1 MAFLLVGSRQLSDKG
16 RRTTKKQAEDRMAE
30 TRRGNVDAERML
42 AHYRTMSRIR
52 AFEETAEA
60 ALKAGEIKG
69 AIHLSIG
76 QEAIASGVCAN
87 LARTDLIASNH
98 RGHGH
103 TLAKGASSA
112 AMMAELFGRETG
124 TCQGKGGSMHIADFD
139 IGMLGAN
146 GVVGAG
152 ILIAVGAAQGI
163 ALRGENRV
171 VACFFGDGAI
181 NRGPFL
187 EGLNWAK
194 IYALPVLFVCEDNGF
209 AATTRTASLSAGGGP
224 DARAQSLGIPATVV
238 DGNDVAAV
246 DAAARELIERIRGG
260 AGPHLL
266 LARTYR
272 LKGHTAADAA
282 AYRSAEEVAAKQLD
296 EPLRR
301 CAEALGLNGI
311 AASRLTAIA
320 DEAHREIAAA
330 VAAARAAPPPRRE
343 LAWADVQDVGSPRE
357 MPR

>member
-1 MAFLLVGSRQLSDKG
+1 MAGPSR
-16 RRTTKKQAEDRMAE
+16 A
-30 TRRGNVDAERML
+30 NFDAERML
-42 AHYRTMSRIR
+42 AHYRMMNRIR
-52 AFEETAEA
+52 AFEEAAEA
-60 ALKAGEIKG
+60 ALKAGEVKG

-76 QEAIASGVCAN
+76 QEAIAAGVCAN
-87 LARTDLIASNH
+87 LRQTDLIASNH

-103 TLAKGASSA
+103 TIAKGASGA
-112 AMMAELFGRETG
+112 AMMAELFGRATG

-152 ILIAVGAAQGI
+152 ILIAVGAAQ
-163 ALRGENRV
+163 AVKLRRESRV

-194 IYALPVLFVCEDNGF
+194 TYALPVLFVCEDNGF
-209 AATTRTASLSAGGGP
+209 AAMTRTAALSAGGGP
-224 DARAQSLGIPATVV
+224 DARAESLGIPATIV

-246 DAAARELIERIRGG
+246 DEAARELAAQIRHGG
-260 AGPHLL
+260 GPRFL

-282 AYRSAEEVAAKQLD
+282 AYRSAE
-296 EPLRR
+296 
-301 CAEALGLNGI
+301 
-311 AASRLTAIA
+311 
-320 DEAHREIAAA
+320 
-330 VAAARAAPPPRRE
+330 
-343 LAWADVQDVGSPRE
+343 
-357 MPR
+357 

>member
-16 RRTTKKQAEDRMAE
+16 RRTTKKQAEDGMAE

-103 TLAKGASSA
+103 TLAKGASAA

-163 ALRGENRV
+163 GLRGENRV
-171 VACFFGDGAI
+171 VACFFGDGATE
-181 NRGPFL
+181 
-187 EGLNWAK
+187 EGVFAESLNFAALK
-194 IYALPVLFVCEDNGF
+194 HLPVLFVCENNQYAIHTHTSRRWATDQLCARVATYGIPVEQVADGDVLAIRARAGKAY
-209 AATTRTASLSAGGGP
+209 AAMRDGGGP
-224 DARAQSLGIPATVV
+224 AFLECRTYRWREHVGPGEDYDAGYRRRAELEEWQRRDQIARLAAMLAPAERGAIDAAIEAEVA
-238 DGNDVAAV
+238 AAV
-246 DAAARELIERIRGG
+246 DFAEKSPFPPVEQ
-260 AGPHLL
+260 
-266 LARTYR
+266 
-272 LKGHTAADAA
+272 LKT
-282 AYRSAEEVAAKQLD
+282 
-296 EPLRR
+296 
-301 CAEALGLNGI
+301 
-311 AASRLTAIA
+311 
-320 DEAHREIAAA
+320 
-330 VAAARAAPPPRRE
+330 
-343 LAWADVQDVGSPRE
+343 DVFA
-357 MPR
+357 

>member
-1 MAFLLVGSRQLSDKG
+1 MVFLLVGSRQLSDKG
-16 RRTTKKQAEDRMAE
+16 RQETKKQAEDGMAE
-30 TRRGNVDAERML
+30 RPRANFDAERML

-60 ALKAGEIKG
+60 ALQAGEIKG

-87 LARTDLIASNH
+87 LAGTDLIASNH

-124 TCQGKGGSMHIADFD
+124 TCHGKGGSMHIADFD

-152 ILIAVGAAQGI
+152 ILIAVGAAQGVG
-163 ALRGENRV
+163 LRGESRV

-209 AATTRTASLSAGGGP
+209 AATTRTASLSAGAGP

-246 DAAARELIERIRGG
+246 DAAARELIQRIRSGG
-260 AGPHLL
+260 GPHLL

-272 LKGHTAADAA
+272 LKGHTAADAG
-282 AYRSAEEVAAKQLD
+282 AYRSAEEVAAKRRD
-296 EPLRR
+296 EPLGR

-320 DEAHREIAAA
+320 NEALAEMAAA
-330 VAAARAAPPPRRE
+330 AAAARAAPWPRRE
-343 LAWADVQDVGSPRE
+343 LAWSDVQDVGSPQDVLR
-357 MPR
+357 